1 MNTEHGMYRPEIL
14 MLIRGYYNRQAGL
27 GSTMVIFLSKANVV
41 FTPRAEDVS
50 CEENISRNAAQFFGL
65 IANSKYRQVQ
75 NLS

>member
-1 MNTEHGMYRPEIL
+1 MITFLHDMIVLTLNNLSEKFVKVTL
-14 MLIRGYYNRQAGL
+14 L
-27 GSTMVIFLSKANVV
+27 TMVFFSSKANVV